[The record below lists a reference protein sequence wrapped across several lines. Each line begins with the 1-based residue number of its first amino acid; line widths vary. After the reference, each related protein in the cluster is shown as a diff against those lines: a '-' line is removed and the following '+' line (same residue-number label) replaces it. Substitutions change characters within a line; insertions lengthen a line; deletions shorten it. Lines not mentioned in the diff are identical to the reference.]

1 MTTGSMTRSLTLGFA
16 KNIGTSN
23 PLLLTGVMQ
32 RYSHFTVDDTGSMEC
47 LLFTLIIVPESR
59 RLIFM
64 SLGEM

>member
-1 MTTGSMTRSLTLGFA
+1 MMINGSTREDLLSDEQ
-16 KNIGTSN
+16 NIGTFN

-32 RYSHFTVDDTGSMEC
+32 RYSHFTVDDTGSTEC
-47 LLFTLIIVPESR
+47 LLFSLIIVPESR